1 MAYLHEPF
9 FTISLALMLRG
20 TVKMLNFLDCLLPL
34 FSKVQGGGGNVYW
47 CRICDSFDVLDTNQ
61 TIRSAIVDF
70 ILSSCH
76 FLEALYDPGF
86 RWRTFLGGKPG
97 ADIEASHASVAT
109 DSPIQ
114 PQVWVTKCI
123 FIAFSF
129 SNNS

>member
-1 MAYLHEPF
+1 MSDMQF
-9 FTISLALMLRG
+9 
-20 TVKMLNFLDCLLPL
+20 
-34 FSKVQGGGGNVYW
+34 
-47 CRICDSFDVLDTNQ
+47 FDVDTNQ

-97 ADIEASHASVAT
+97 TDIEASHASVAT

-114 PQVWVTKCI
+114 PQVWVTN
-123 FIAFSF
+123 AFLLHFHSRITLKF
-129 SNNS
+129 RKKNVRTRTPRFPSIHVRLFLHFKKLKAEISHADKQLK